1 MKNKDQKAIY
11 ESYKEE
17 ILKKF
22 KQSLE
27 DENNTSDMIDD
38 EDLKVSDEIAH
49 NSEEDEYSGDSLKK
63 EIVIKAEEIA
73 VNLGPKLRSIV
84 RNLPNEFDYNDALA
98 AIQKAIRIASAE
110 IDEDIKESPL
120 KVYDKLIELGILSK
134 ETASDSSDDD
144 IDGETGVLMN
154 FNDDDYS
161 EEDDDN
167 ENRKDLQKGE
177 AEEIIRQ
184 MGTDWRRDD
193 EDYISSNY

>member
-27 DENNTSDMIDD
+27 NENDTDDVIGD
-38 EDLKVSDEIAH
+38 EDLKIEDDVDDVKYKDDEIEKLKKEVVVKSDEI
-49 NSEEDEYSGDSLKK
+49 G
-63 EIVIKAEEIA
+63 
-73 VNLGPKLRSIV
+73 VNIGPKLRAIV
-84 RNLPNEFDYNDALA
+84 RNLPNEFDYEDSLA
-98 AIQKAIRIASAE
+98 VIQKAIRIASAE

-120 KVYDKLIELGILSK
+120 KVYDKLIDLDILSK
-134 ETASDSSDDD
+134 ETVSDDFD
-144 IDGETGVLMN
+144 DAEKETGVLMN

-161 EEDDDN
+161 EDEDDD
-167 ENRKDLQKGE
+167 ENRKDIRKGE
-177 AEEIIRQ
+177 VEEIIRQ

>member
-27 DENNTSDMIDD
+27 SENDTDDVIGD
-38 EDLKVSDEIAH
+38 EDLKIEDDVDDVKYKDDEIENLKKEVVVKSDEI
-49 NSEEDEYSGDSLKK
+49 G
-63 EIVIKAEEIA
+63 
-73 VNLGPKLRSIV
+73 VNIGPKIRAIV
-84 RNLPNEFDYNDALA
+84 RNLPNEFDYEDSLA
-98 AIQKAIRIASAE
+98 VIQKAIRIASAE

-120 KVYDKLIELGILSK
+120 KVYDKLIDLDILSK
-134 ETASDSSDDD
+134 ETVSDDFD
-144 IDGETGVLMN
+144 DAEKETGVLMN

-161 EEDDDN
+161 EDEDDD
-167 ENRKDLQKGE
+167 ENRKDIRKGE
-177 AEEIIRQ
+177 VEEIIRQ

>member
-27 DENNTSDMIDD
+27 SENDTDDVIGD
-38 EDLKVSDEIAH
+38 EDLKIEDDIDVATDKDDEIENFKKEVVVKSDEIA
-49 NSEEDEYSGDSLKK
+49 
-63 EIVIKAEEIA
+63 
-73 VNLGPKLRSIV
+73 VNIGPKLRAIV
-84 RNLPNEFDYNDALA
+84 RNLPNEFDYEDSLA
-98 AIQKAIRIASAE
+98 VIQKAIRIAGAE

-120 KVYDKLIELGILSK
+120 KVYDKLIDLDILSK
-134 ETASDSSDDD
+134 EVVSDNCDDAEK
-144 IDGETGVLMN
+144 ETGVLMN

-161 EEDDDN
+161 EDEDDD
-167 ENRKDLQKGE
+167 ENRKDIRKGE
-177 AEEIIRQ
+177 VEEIIRQ